1 MPSKSVTIKIVGPA
15 GMGIKSSGMLLSKI
29 LLAHAFNLLDYS
41 EYPSLVRGGH
51 NTYQLSFS
59 PQKIYSVS
67 QKVDLFFS
75 LAHGHHQ
82 QHRSEFHPQTL
93 IFTPKN
99 LPLEKLSVKVS
110 NIICLGI
117 TAFLLGLDKKICQ
130 KLIKTQYP
138 KFFASNLEAFNLGL
152 SYAENKRPPNKIKVK
167 RPSPRSNS
175 ALQELYD
182 GSQAFSWGFIQGG
195 GNFYAAYPM
204 TPSSGVLHTLAP
216 LQKAHNI
223 KVVHPEDEIASASL
237 AAGAAFAGARSAVG
251 TSGGGFALMN
261 ETVSFCGAA
270 EIGVV
275 FYLVSRPGP
284 ATGMPTW
291 TSQADLLYS
300 IRAGHG
306 DFPKVV
312 LAVSDQRD
320 SFDMGVIALNLAAQL
335 QTPVIVLSDKFIA
348 ESSAGLKDLSTTKAK
363 IKLGKILSKTPA
375 NFKRY
380 NWSAKDGVSPRTI
393 PGVTGGEFIANSYE
407 HDQLGFSTEDKNTAV
422 KMRQKRA
429 KKLVTAVKLCP
440 QPIFLG
446 SPSAKKLI
454 ISWGS
459 TKGPILSALNQTKD
473 KKSFALLHLRTLW
486 PINPDLKLLIKPFQ
500 KIIVVENNQTGQLT
514 QLLKSQ
520 FDFNPDHQILKFDG
534 RPFFPE
540 ELVLKFKKL

>member
-1 MPSKSVTIKIVGPA
+1 MPSTTFSIKIVGPA
-15 GMGIKSSGMLLSKI
+15 GTGIKSGGLLLSKI
-29 LLAHAFNLLDYS
+29 LLAHDLNLIDYS

-59 PQKIYSVS
+59 SQKIYSVS
-67 QKVDLFFS
+67 QKIDLFFS
-75 LAHGHHQ
+75 LAPGHHQ
-82 QHRSEFHPQTL
+82 QHQPEFCPKTL
-93 IFTPKN
+93 ILTPKN
-99 LPLEKLSVKVS
+99 LPLDQLSPKVS

-117 TAFLLGLDKKICQ
+117 TAFLLDLDKKTCHQ
-130 KLIKTQYP
+130 LIKTQYP
-138 KFFASNLEAFNLGL
+138 KFFVSNLKAFNLGL
-152 SYAENKRPPNKIKVK
+152 DYAENKLSDKKIKLNTPSTVK
-167 RPSPRSNS
+167 KRK
-175 ALQELYD
+175 LYD
-182 GSQAFSWGFIQGG
+182 GNQAFSWGFIQGG

-216 LQKAHNI
+216 LQKDHKI
-223 KVVHPEDEIASASL
+223 KVVHPEDEIAAASL

-291 TSQADLLYS
+291 TSQADLLYAVHS
-300 IRAGHG
+300 GHG

-312 LAVSDQRD
+312 LAASDQRD
-320 SFDMGVIALNLAAQL
+320 SFDMGVAALNLAAQL
-335 QTPVIVLSDKFIA
+335 QTPIIVLSDKFIA
-348 ESSAGLKDLSTTKAK
+348 ESSSGLKDLSIVKVKTKSGR
-363 IKLGKILSKTPA
+363 LLSKTPA
-375 NFKRY
+375 DFKRY

-393 PGVTGGEFIANSYE
+393 PGVVGGEFIANSYE
-407 HDQLGFSTEDKNTAV
+407 HDQFGFSTEDKNTAV

-429 KKLVTAVKLCP
+429 KKLATALRLCP

-446 SPSAKKLI
+446 SPTAKKLI

-459 TKGPILSALNQTKD
+459 TKGPILQALSQIKD
-473 KKSFALLHLRTLW
+473 KNSFALLHLRTLW
-486 PINPDLKLLIKPFQ
+486 PINPNLKLLIKPFQ
-500 KIIVVENNQTGQLT
+500 KVIVIENNQSGQLT

-520 FDFNPDHQILKFDG
+520 FDFNPDHQILKFNG

-540 ELVLKFKKL
+540 ELVSKFKKL

>member
-1 MPSKSVTIKIVGPA
+1 MSPKPITIKITGPA
-15 GMGIKSSGMLLSKI
+15 GMGIKSGGMLLSKT
-29 LLAHAFNLLDYS
+29 LLAHGFNLLDYS

-59 PQKIYSVS
+59 PQKIYAVN
-67 QKVDLFFS
+67 QTVDLFFS
-75 LAHGHHQ
+75 LAPHHHQ
-82 QHRSEFHPQTL
+82 QHQSEFHSKTL
-93 IFTPKN
+93 VFTPQN
-99 LPLEKLSVKVS
+99 LPLDQLSPKVS

-117 TAFLLGLDKKICQ
+117 TAFLFNLDKKICRQ
-130 KLIKTQYP
+130 LIKTQYP
-138 KFFASNLEAFNLGL
+138 NFFTSNLKAFNFGL
-152 SYAENKRPPNKIKVK
+152 DYAKNNLADKTIKLSPPSSVRNQK
-167 RPSPRSNS
+167 
-175 ALQELYD
+175 LYD
-182 GSQAFSWGFIQGG
+182 GNQAFSWGFIQGG

-204 TPSSGVLHTLAP
+204 TPSSGVLHTLAL
-216 LQKAHNI
+216 LQRDHHLS
-223 KVVHPEDEIASASL
+223 VVHPEDEIAAASL

-261 ETVSFCGAA
+261 ETISFCGAA

-284 ATGMPTW
+284 ASGMPTW
-291 TSQADLLYS
+291 TSQADLLYA

-312 LAVSDQRD
+312 LAASDQQD
-320 SFDMGVIALNLAAQL
+320 SFDMGAVSLNLAAQL
-335 QTPVIVLSDKFIA
+335 QTPIIVLSDKFIA
-348 ESSAGLKDLSTTKAK
+348 ESSVGLKDLSTIKTK

-380 NWSAKDGVSPRTI
+380 NWSVRDGISPRTL
-393 PGVTGGEFIANSYE
+393 PGVIGGEFIANSYE
-407 HDQLGFSTEDKNTAV
+407 HDQLGFSTEDIDTAV

-429 KKLVTAVKLCP
+429 QKLTTALKLCP

-459 TKGPILSALNQTKD
+459 TKGPILQALSQVKD

-486 PINPDLKLLIKPFQ
+486 PINPNLKLLIRPF
-500 KIIVVENNQTGQLT
+500 KKVIVVENNQSGQLT

-540 ELVLKFKKL
+540 ELVSKLKKL